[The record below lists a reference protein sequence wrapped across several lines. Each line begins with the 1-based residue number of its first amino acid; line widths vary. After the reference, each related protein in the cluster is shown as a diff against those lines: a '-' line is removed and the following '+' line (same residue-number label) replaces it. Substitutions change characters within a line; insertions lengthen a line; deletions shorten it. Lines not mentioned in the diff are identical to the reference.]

1 MVCPDYRCNYLDHN
15 GYTYSPDPSLFNVSP
30 AISKFRNVYEQME
43 DEYWR
48 EHLMSRL
55 DDIALFVHRH
65 RHIETYIRETA
76 MWHGPLSQLGCWK
89 RSLYRNGL
97 HIPAEWRKQVEE
109 LLVSLKTLT
118 AAQIRLMAWEML
130 ELLSSP
136 STFHSLCRRRALQL
150 KWEEEDLQKPVTVL
164 EKGLSRSPLYFDH
177 NG

>member
-1 MVCPDYRCNYLDHN
+1 LNTTDKLAH
-15 GYTYSPDPSLFNVSP
+15 SPDASLFNVSP

-43 DEYWR
+43 NEYWR
-48 EHLMSRL
+48 EHLKSRL
-55 DDIALFVHRH
+55 EDIALFVHRHRH
-65 RHIETYIRETA
+65 RHIETYIRETI
-76 MWHGPLSQLGCWK
+76 MWHGPVSQLGCCK

-97 HIPAEWRKQVEE
+97 HVPAEWRKQVEE
-109 LLVSLKTLT
+109 LLVALKTLT
-118 AAQIRLMAWEML
+118 AAQVRSMAWEMA

-150 KWEEEDLQKPVTVL
+150 KWEEEYLQEPVTVL